1 MPACTAR
8 RILRSFLLV
17 LGITVLAGCAGT
29 DPRFEPAPLTQYPAG
44 ISIHKIWST
53 SIGSGSGFGFVPVV
67 VGDSAYAATP
77 DGDVAKVDL
86 GSGKTQWQASVD
98 MDLSAGVGSDG
109 QITAVAAPD
118 GRSEEHTSGTPVTNA
133 HLVCRRP
140 L

>member
-86 GSGKTQWQASVD
+86 GSGKTQRQASVD
-98 MDLSAGVGSDG
+98 MDLDRKSVVQGKGVSVSLDLG
-109 QITAVAAPD
+109 
-118 GRSEEHTSGTPVTNA
+118 GRLLNKKQTNNNN
-133 HLVCRRP
+133 
-140 L
+140 

>member
-53 SIGSGSGFGFVPVV
+53 CIGRGSGLGFVSVV
-67 VGDSAYAATP
+67 VGDSADASTP
-77 DGDVAKVDL
+77 DGDAAKVDL

-98 MDLSAGVGSDG
+98 MALCAGVGADG
-109 QITAVAAPD
+109 KIKA
-118 GRSEEHTSGTPVTNA
+118 GRVGGHTSGLPSPM
-133 HLVCRRP
+133 RI
-140 L
+140 